1 MRSVISPAP
10 DQQTGGS
17 EIRYLVTITSIKR
30 SYFAPQKSIIP
41 FHAYNLDENTL
52 VDLRSLG
59 TGTPD
64 LDPLPRSATPET
76 PFHPGPVLKRSP
88 LELLLVDIKTA
99 KHIATTWTVTD
110 GYYFAGRQPKEPA
123 GGTSSPTVTIN
134 PSLVD
139 AASRTGSPPLHHSMD
154 RQNRRGYRG
163 LWWGAERIWVG
174 DLLILSFPESS
185 ISYPREDSSC
195 FAHDIRAGGSF
206 GDVDISPDHR
216 KPEERRVFLKLRALA
231 AVRAADGVGTE
242 VEAIGSVY
250 RLAPSLDSV
259 RTTGPEFDDLG
270 LPRPPDG
277 FIFRAVLST
286 SIEARLPVCFI
297 RGRYYPQVLSSA
309 DKDFVPVERG
319 LKAMEGLGPVGS
331 VVGRPSK
338 HMVVSRDDMLSVA
351 QELANGNS

>member
-1 MRSVISPAP
+1 MISPAP
-10 DQQTGGS
+10 DQQIGGS
-17 EIRYLVTITSIKR
+17 EIRYLVTIASIKR
-30 SYFAPQKSIIP
+30 SYFVPQKSIIP

-59 TGTPD
+59 TGTPEHE

-76 PFHPGPVLKRSP
+76 PFHPGSVLKRSP

-99 KHIATTWTVTD
+99 KHIATTWTATD
-110 GYYFAGRQPKEPA
+110 GYYFASRQPKELA
-123 GGTSSPTVTIN
+123 GGTSSPTVTID

-139 AASRTGSPPLHHSMD
+139 VSRTGSPPLHHSMD

-174 DLLILSFPESS
+174 DLLTLSFPESS

-195 FAHDIRAGGSF
+195 FVHDTRTEDSF
-206 GDVDISPDHR
+206 GDVPPDHR

-242 VEAIGSVY
+242 VEAIGSIY
-250 RLAPSLDSV
+250 RLAPSLDSI
-259 RTTGPEFDDLG
+259 RTKVSEFDDLG

-297 RGRYYPQVLSSA
+297 RGRYYPQLLSSV

-319 LKAMEGLGPVGS
+319 LRAMEGLGPVGS

-338 HMVVSRDDMLSVA
+338 HMMVSRDDVLGVA
-351 QELANGNS
+351 PELANGSS